1 MGNSELQASDAYA
14 SLTGTFLRPD
24 WPAAAQTP
32 DGPRNAYLTV
42 LNDLLV
48 GRTYRVGSGRLIL
61 GRADDCDIVLDDEG
75 VSRRHALFVVTPD
88 RKVTVEDFGSTNGTL
103 VDGKFASVRELL
115 GGERMKFGS
124 DTVVKFEFRDS
135 IEEDYATYLYESA
148 TQDRLTGVFN
158 ERYLREQ
165 LNLEFAWHHRHRLP
179 LSLLFLDIDHFKSI
193 NDAYGH
199 LAGDEVLKQ
208 VARRCHAASRSE
220 DVFARYGGEEFA
232 CLLRQTHQHAAVA
245 LAERMRGAVANTT
258 FRFTVRGEEHVARV
272 TISAGVA
279 RLDDGTRTAEAL
291 IAEADRHLYA
301 AKNAGRNRVMP
312 EQTPPA

>member
-1 MGNSELQASDAYA
+1 MGHADQQAVGAFA

-24 WPAAAQTP
+24 WPAKAQLA
-32 DGPRNAYLTV
+32 DEPRNAYLTV
-42 LNDLLV
+42 LNGKLL
-48 GRTYRVGSGRLIL
+48 GRTYRIGSGRLIL
-61 GRADDCDIVLDDEG
+61 GRAEDCDIVLDDEG

-88 RKVTVEDFGSTNGTL
+88 RKVMVEDFGSTNGTL
-103 VDGKFASVRELL
+103 VEGELINVRELV

-124 DTVVKFEFRDS
+124 HTVFKFEFRDA

-165 LNLEFAWHHRHRLP
+165 LDLEFAWHHRHRLP
-179 LSLLFLDIDHFKSI
+179 LSLIFLDIDHFKSV

-208 VARRCHAASRSE
+208 VAQRCHGASRSE

-232 CLLRQTHQHAAVA
+232 CLLRQTDNRAAIA
-245 LAERMRGAVANTT
+245 LADRMRKAVHSAA
-258 FRFTVRGEEHVARV
+258 FRITVRGHEHSVRV
-272 TISAGVA
+272 SISAGVA
-279 RLDDGTRTAEAL
+279 QLVEGTMTAESL

-301 AKNAGRNRVMP
+301 AKNAGRNRVMS
-312 EQTPPA
+312 TNGGA